1 MNIMLQNHTFYPI
14 LGGIE
19 NYLYHVSKT
28 FIEMGHQPVILCE
41 KHDDRLSALENHD
54 GIKIIRHPYYSIPKR
69 MLLTKPKIIS
79 EKLKHFISDHV
90 GDIDLII
97 SRYPYYCFA
106 TCSLH
111 LNIPVF
117 FIPPSVFWRQLKKAS
132 SNSSLKAKFFNF
144 VWKKSFDHMEKKSI
158 LESDKTIVLSKNV
171 ATSLKCY
178 YGLKELELNIIPPGV
193 DLKRFGKT
201 KDLQLL
207 EELNISRKNII
218 LLYVGRL
225 SPEKNVDRLIKE
237 FQFVRRNDVSLLIV
251 GYGSDRERLEKMKDS
266 MSLEKEV
273 LFLGP
278 RTDVERFYSIADVF
292 ISPSKHEPFG
302 QVILEAMAAGLP
314 CIAFKRVP
322 PGYEV
327 AAEEMI
333 ENGLTGYCVN
343 PYDRNE
349 FRQRLLYLI
358 EKPDIRKRMGEAG
371 RKVVERKFTWD
382 SHVTRLLDLMNH
394 GPDKEIHGLN

>member
-28 FIEMGHQPVILCE
+28 LQKMGHRPIILCE
-41 KHDDRLSALENHD
+41 KHDHRLSNFENYH
-54 GIKIIRHPYYSIPKR
+54 GIEVIRHPYYNIPKQ
-69 MLLTKPKIIS
+69 MLFMKPKIIA
-79 EKLKHFISDHV
+79 EKLKGFISKHV
-90 GDIDLII
+90 GDMDLII
-97 SRYPYYCFA
+97 SRYPHYCFA

-111 LNIPVF
+111 LNVPIF
-117 FIPPSVFWRQLKKAS
+117 FIPPSVYWRQLKKAS
-132 SNSSLKAKFFNF
+132 SNSSLKAKFFNY
-144 VWKKSFDHMEKKSI
+144 VWKKSFDHMERQSI
-158 LESDKTIVLSKNV
+158 LKSDKTIVLSKNV
-171 ATSLKCY
+171 ATSLKY
-178 YGLKELELNIIPPGV
+178 YYRLNELQLNIIPPGV
-193 DLKRFGKT
+193 DLQKFTKT
-201 KDLQLL
+201 KDLQLIK
-207 EELNISRKNII
+207 ELNINRKNII

-225 SPEKNVDRLIKE
+225 SPDKNIEKLIRE
-237 FQFVRRNDVSLLIV
+237 FEFVGRNDVNLLVV
-251 GYGSDRERLEKMKDS
+251 GYGPDRERLEKMKDALG
-266 MSLEKEV
+266 LEREV

-322 PGYEV
+322 PEYEV
-327 AAEEMI
+327 AAEEII

-349 FRQRLLYLI
+349 FRERISYLI
-358 EKPDIRKRMGEAG
+358 ESPDIRKRMGEAG
-371 RKVVERKFTWD
+371 RRICEKRFTWEG
-382 SHVTRLLDLMNH
+382 HVRRLFNQ
-394 GPDKEIHGLN
+394 PST